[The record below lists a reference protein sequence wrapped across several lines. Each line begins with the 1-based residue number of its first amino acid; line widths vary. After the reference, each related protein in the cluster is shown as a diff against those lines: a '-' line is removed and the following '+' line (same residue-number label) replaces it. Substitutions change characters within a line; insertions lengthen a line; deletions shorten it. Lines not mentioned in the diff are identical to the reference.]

1 MHEKEVAG
9 VLLLALRLRNACRHR
24 NCRNAGRAN
33 EGVDL
38 LSFGKKDV
46 HQLSKQDTAC
56 RTAAERDYTHQY
68 DGERTDVEEGCGSC
82 CRADGD
88 AKENGDDVAKLVL
101 YRLGKTLGDTALAE
115 EVTKH
120 QRQVVDNSHALAHE
134 VEWNELLERYVQTGL
149 GLLVLVTNDN
159 SEYYYDDQIIEV
171 PQGMCMRQ
179 VGIYRYQ
186 TRMDMEKTVPIVKL
200 MSK

>member
-1 MHEKEVAG
+1 MKKWVVFLLGMIAGG
-9 VLLLALRLRNACRHR
+9 VLTF
-24 NCRNAGRAN
+24 
-33 EGVDL
+33 V
-38 LSFGKKDV
+38 V
-46 HQLSKQDTAC
+46 M
-56 RTAAERDYTHQY
+56 
-68 DGERTDVEEGCGSC
+68 
-82 CRADGD
+82 
-88 AKENGDDVAKLVL
+88 LVL
-101 YRLGKTLGDTALAE
+101 AIGANTNANNNGVTLFDQPGEYLNAE
-115 EVTKH
+115 AFKVM
-120 QRQVVDNSHALAHE
+120 QVVDNTHALAHE

-159 SEYYYDDQIIEV
+159 GEYYYDDQIIEV

>member
-1 MHEKEVAG
+1 MKKWVVFLLGMIAGG
-9 VLLLALRLRNACRHR
+9 VLTF
-24 NCRNAGRAN
+24 
-33 EGVDL
+33 V
-38 LSFGKKDV
+38 V
-46 HQLSKQDTAC
+46 M
-56 RTAAERDYTHQY
+56 
-68 DGERTDVEEGCGSC
+68 
-82 CRADGD
+82 
-88 AKENGDDVAKLVL
+88 LVL
-101 YRLGKTLGDTALAE
+101 AIGANTNTNNNGVTLFDQPGECLNAKAF
-115 EVTKH
+115 EVM
-120 QRQVVDNSHALAHE
+120 QVVDNNHALAHE

-159 SEYYYDDQIIEV
+159 GEYYYDDQIIEV